1 MVKPPFKVFSLSL
14 DQAERKYLNEV
25 DPPVG
30 RPPGNNYAN
39 LQLLLKIII
48 LMIMWNLIPFL

>member
-1 MVKPPFKVFSLSL
+1 MVKTQFKVFSLSL

-25 DPPVG
+25 DPSAG
-30 RPPGNNYAN
+30 RPPGNSYAN
-39 LQLLLKIII
+39 LQLLLKRII